1 VQPRSDEVSGPVGP
15 EVPRSDGV
23 TGPPPVTVGRPAGGA
38 IPVGRPLIVYA
49 LIVLNTAVYL
59 WTAIQ
64 AGSAQDNMEA
74 PLFQAWELIAGQPGP
89 WWRLVT
95 SGFLHFGPL
104 HLAVNMWSLWVI
116 GKDFER
122 VLGRVRFIGV
132 YVLSLLGGSAV
143 AFWLSAPD
151 SQVAGAS
158 GAIFG
163 IMGGLTVLL
172 RRLRL
177 SLRPALIMIAI
188 NLAFSVAVQG
198 VSLAAHVGG
207 LLTGAALTAVLI
219 YGPSGR
225 GRADGG

>member
-1 VQPRSDEVSGPVGP
+1 VWPRPDERSGPVGP
-15 EVPRSDGV
+15 EVPRSDAV
-23 TGPPPVTVGRPAGGA
+23 LGPPPVTEGRAVAGA
-38 IPVGRPLIVYA
+38 IPVGRPLTVYT

-64 AGSAQDNMEA
+64 AHSVQYNDYA
-74 PLFQAWELIAGQPGP
+74 PLFQAWELIAGQPGQ

-122 VLGRVRFIGV
+122 VLGRPRFIGV
-132 YVLSLLGGSAV
+132 YAVSLLSGSAA
-143 AFWLSAPD
+143 AFWLSAAG
-151 SQVAGAS
+151 SAVAGAS

-177 SLRPALIMIAI
+177 SLRPALIMIVI
-188 NLAFSVAVQG
+188 NLVFSVTVPG
-198 VSLAAHVGG
+198 ISLAAHVGG
-207 LLTGAALTAVLI
+207 LLTGAALTAILL

-225 GRADGG
+225 SRANGS